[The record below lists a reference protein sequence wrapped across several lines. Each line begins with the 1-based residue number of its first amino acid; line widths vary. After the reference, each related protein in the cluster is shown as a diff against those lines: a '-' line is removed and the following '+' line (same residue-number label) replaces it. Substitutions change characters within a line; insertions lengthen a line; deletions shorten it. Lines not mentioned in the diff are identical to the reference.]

1 MKMRQPGLLP
11 AGDGLRLG
19 TPASLRLP
27 ISGCGRVGQGRG
39 MSVSRREVRPL
50 PLRAPWLLWSHART
64 SRRQPV
70 GPAGLLARGG
80 VGQGDSWLAG
90 WRAVGGGVHA
100 RQRFPVQRFS
110 CACGWSARGGAER
123 SRRGGAP
130 AGRGPEPGRAG
141 AGMPLFFSAL
151 LALLLVALSALFLGR

>member
-19 TPASLRLP
+19 SPASLRLP

-50 PLRAPWLLWSHART
+50 PLLAPRLLWSHART

-70 GPAGLLARGG
+70 GPAGSLARGG

-90 WRAVGGGVHA
+90 WQAVGAGCTRANASQSSAFPA
-100 RQRFPVQRFS
+100 R
-110 CACGWSARGGAER
+110 A
-123 SRRGGAP
+123 
-130 AGRGPEPGRAG
+130 AGRPAAAQSGAGVGGLRQGGGRSQAGQGPECPCSSPRCW
-141 AGMPLFFSAL
+141 PCCWLPSAP
-151 LALLLVALSALFLGR
+151 SS